1 MHPTLGELTAELA
14 RVRAELRE
22 LVTATPPQ
30 RFDHRPRSGGWTGTE
45 ILQHLGKTEGMM
57 TKLLE
62 GLFAKALAEGMPEET
77 AARSWIHSLDHLHVL
92 DRHRRIEAPERAH
105 PTSDAQFAPS
115 WASLQG
121 VRERLLRAV
130 ATVDGR
136 DLTVVNAPHPV
147 FGALN
152 GYQWVLVIG
161 KHEERHLSQL
171 RETLSEA

>member
-1 MHPTLGELTAELA
+1 
-14 RVRAELRE
+14 
-22 LVTATPPQ
+22 
-30 RFDHRPRSGGWTGTE
+30 
-45 ILQHLGKTEGMM
+45 M

-62 GLFAKALAEGMPEET
+62 GLFAKALADGMPEET
-77 AARSWIHSLDHLHVL
+77 GVRSWIRSLDTLGVL
-92 DRHRRIEAPERAH
+92 DRSRRIEAPERAH
-105 PTSDAQFAPS
+105 PSADAQFAAS
-115 WASLQG
+115 WASLQS

-136 DLTVVNAPHPV
+136 DLTAVNASHPI

-171 RETLSEA
+171 RATLSEA

>member
-1 MHPTLGELTAELA
+1 MHPTLQELTTELA
-14 RVRAELRE
+14 RVRASLASV
-22 LVTATPPQ
+22 VTGTAAAK
-30 RFDHRPRSGGWTGTE
+30 FDHRPRNGGWSGTG
-45 ILQHLGKTEGMM
+45 IIQHLGTVEGMA

-62 GLFAKALAEGMPEET
+62 GLFAQALAAGMP
-77 AARSWIHSLDHLHVL
+77 AAPTTGSWLHSLDKFNIL
-92 DRHRRIEAPERAH
+92 DRTVPITAPERAH
-105 PTSDAQFAPS
+105 PAPDSQLTTS

-136 DLTVVNAPHPV
+136 DLTVVSAPHPV